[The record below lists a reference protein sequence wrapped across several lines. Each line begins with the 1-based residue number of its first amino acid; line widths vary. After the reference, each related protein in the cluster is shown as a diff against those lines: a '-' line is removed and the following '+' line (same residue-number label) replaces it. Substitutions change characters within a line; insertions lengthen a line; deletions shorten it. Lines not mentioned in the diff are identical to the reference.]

1 MLSQDGTLS
10 IQEVSYDDAGEYMCV
25 GAVPSVP
32 RLTAQANVSLTV
44 KGNALAPTY
53 TKYKTMTTCSA
64 DPVKHTCKNN
74 SVFPLLFVQ

>member
-44 KGNALAPTY
+44 KGKALARTY
-53 TKYKTMTTCSA
+53 TKYNTMTTCSA
-64 DPVKHTCKNN
+64 DPVKLRISTA
-74 SVFPLLFVQ
+74 LVQ